1 MLETLRELLD
11 RDPFEPFRIM
21 LTSGHAY
28 EVSNPHLVALG
39 QTQLTLYSPRSDKY
53 AVLRLN
59 QIAAFESID
68 KAA

>member
-1 MLETLRELLD
+1 MLETLRDLLHPE
-11 RDPFEPFRIM
+11 PFEPFRIV
-21 LTSGHAY
+21 LASGTGY

-39 QTQLTLYSPRSDKY
+39 QTQLTLYFPRSDRY

-59 QIAAFESID
+59 QIAALESLD